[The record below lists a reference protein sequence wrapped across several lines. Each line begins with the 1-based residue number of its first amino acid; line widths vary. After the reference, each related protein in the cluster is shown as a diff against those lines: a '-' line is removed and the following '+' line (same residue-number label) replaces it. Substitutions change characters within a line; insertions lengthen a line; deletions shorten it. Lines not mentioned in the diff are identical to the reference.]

1 MPLEHLRIVR
11 EAAACQRG
19 RPDSPSAVR
28 RRDDAIL
35 FAARHHS
42 LEEVAEAAELPP
54 EEVDSMLSIVLS
66 SDSAPESAQGLRTRF
81 RSSPA

>member
-11 EAAACQRG
+11 EAAASQRG

-42 LEEVAEAAELPP
+42 LEQIAEAAEMPP
-54 EEVDSMLSIVLS
+54 QEVDAVLSTVLS
-66 SDSAPESAQGLRTRF
+66 SESGLEGAEGLRTRF